1 MKGWFT
7 WVHSSR
13 AQSVMEGGRGSR
25 SLREDGDVVS
35 AVRRQRQMNSAPAP
49 RFSPLLVRQLEQ
61 VLPLQLT
68 HSR

>member
-35 AVRRQRQMNSAPAP
+35 AVRRQRQMNRAPL
-49 RFSPLLVRQLEQ
+49 PLLVLQLEQ
-61 VLPLQLT
+61 VFPLQLT